1 MAVKKEDIVIKLN
14 EIKLN
19 CLKFFSLNSV
29 AFSAGAQIKIDL

>member
-19 CLKFFSLNSV
+19 YLKYFSLNSV
-29 AFSAGAQIKIDL
+29 AFSERAQIKIDL

>member
-1 MAVKKEDIVIKLN
+1 MTVKKEDIVIKLN

-29 AFSAGAQIKIDL
+29 AFSAEA